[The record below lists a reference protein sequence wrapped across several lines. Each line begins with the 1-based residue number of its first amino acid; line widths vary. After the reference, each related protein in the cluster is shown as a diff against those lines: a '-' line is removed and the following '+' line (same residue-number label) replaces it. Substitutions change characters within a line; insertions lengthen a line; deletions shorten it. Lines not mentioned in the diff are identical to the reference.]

1 VNPETRDEFVRVMLM
16 LRTSFPE
23 FFADH
28 SLGLI
33 VRELLC
39 VGWGN
44 GKQEGVR
51 ATLADIMG
59 ELVTHYR

>member
-1 VNPETRDEFVRVMLM
+1 MLM